1 MIIRGH
7 LRSPVSLLHRDNIDI
22 RVTPTIMGS
31 IGSGWSVEVPVFG
44 SKPLFGVGLGEF
56 DSHGEMSERQYS
68 RIAVMSA
75 SRLVVWLWL
84 QV

>member
-7 LRSPVSLLHRDNIDI
+7 LRSPVSLLHRDNINI
-22 RVTPTIMGS
+22 RVTPTIMGG
-31 IGSGWSVEVPVFG
+31 IGSRRSAEVPVLG
-44 SKPLFGVGLGEF
+44 SKPLFGVGLEEF
-56 DSHGEMSERQYS
+56 DRHGEMSEGQYS

-75 SRLVVWLWL
+75 SRLAVWLWL